1 MRILI
6 VEDDR
11 RIARPLVK
19 DLQHQNHIVDW
30 AEDGQEGWDYA
41 QSATYDLILLDWMLP
56 QLDGISLCQQLRTMG
71 CQALILMLTAK
82 DTTGDKVMGLD
93 AGADDYLVKP
103 FRLEELSARIRA
115 LCRRSRTV
123 SPTQLCQGALC
134 LDPATRQVTYEA
146 QSLDLTPKE
155 YILLEYF
162 LRHPG
167 QVLTRSVLVNH
178 LWSFDAT
185 AGEGAVKTHLS
196 NLRHKL
202 KQVGSPANL
211 IDTVY
216 GVGYRLHTESLAY
229 STSA

>member
-19 DLQHQNHIVDW
+19 DLQHQHHVVDW
-30 AEDGQEGWDYA
+30 VEDGQEGWDYA
-41 QSATYDLILLDWMLP
+41 QAADYDLILLDWMLP
-56 QLDGISLCQQLRTMG
+56 YLDGVSLCKKLRETG

-82 DTTGDKVMGLD
+82 DTTGDKVIGLD

-123 SPTQLCQGALC
+123 SPAMLCQGHLC
-134 LDPATRQVTYEA
+134 LDPSTHQVTYA
-146 QSLDLTPKE
+146 GQALDLTPKE
-155 YILLEYF
+155 YVLLEYF

-167 QVLTRSVLVNH
+167 QVLTRAALVNQ
-178 LWSFDAT
+178 LWAFDTT

-196 NLRHKL
+196 NLRTKL
-202 KQVGSPANL
+202 KQAGSLANL

-216 GVGYRLHTESLAY
+216 GVGYRLQAVAPSR
-229 STSA
+229 SR

>member
-6 VEDDR
+6 VEDDL

-19 DLQHQNHIVDW
+19 DLQHQHHVVDW
-30 AEDGQEGWDYA
+30 VEDGQEGWDYA
-41 QSATYDLILLDWMLP
+41 QAADYDLILLDWMLP
-56 QLDGISLCQQLRTMG
+56 YLDGVSLCKKLRETG

-82 DTTGDKVMGLD
+82 DTTGDKVIGLD

-123 SPTQLCQGALC
+123 SPVMLCQGHLC
-134 LDPATRQVTYEA
+134 LDPSTHQVTYA
-146 QSLDLTPKE
+146 GQALDLTPKE
-155 YILLEYF
+155 YVLLEYF

-167 QVLTRSVLVNH
+167 QVLTRAALVNQ
-178 LWSFDAT
+178 LWAFDTT

-196 NLRHKL
+196 NLRTKL
-202 KQVGSPANL
+202 KQAGSLANL

-216 GVGYRLHTESLAY
+216 GVGYRLQAVAPSR
-229 STSA
+229 SR